1 MSTMSADPNG
11 KTKTGSEENSNANF
25 GEEYTSLSFCQD
37 ERRQRL
43 ALWRTYFL
51 MKQTPREIIIEY
63 SNYIL
68 DGRTPNRVIMDFLI
82 TYEQMVVNLLKGYL
96 YKPPVSDDQL
106 VHMMNTYMNSPVK
119 YRDYFEDEGN
129 PQHDF

>member
-1 MSTMSADPNG
+1 MSMMRADPNC
-11 KTKTGSEENSNANF
+11 KMETGLEENSNANL
-25 GEEYTSLSFCQD
+25 GEESTGLGFCKD
-37 ERRQRL
+37 ERKQRL

-51 MKQTPREIIIEY
+51 MKQTPREIVIDY

-68 DGRTPNRVIMDFLI
+68 DGRKPNRIVMDFLI
-82 TYEQMVVNLLKGYL
+82 IYEQMVVNLLKGYL

-106 VHMMNTYMNSPVK
+106 VHMMNIYMKSPVK
-119 YRDYFEDEGN
+119 YKDYFEDENN

>member
-1 MSTMSADPNG
+1 MSADPNG
-11 KTKTGSEENSNANF
+11 KTVTGLEEISNASF
-25 GEEYTSLSFCQD
+25 SEEYTSLGFCKN

-96 YKPPVSDDQL
+96 YKPPVSDGQL
-106 VHMMNTYMNSPVK
+106 VHMMNIYMNSPVK
-119 YRDYFEDEGN
+119 CKDYFEDEGN